1 MRRWFALFS
10 FAALLV
16 AASTWTSAGEKT
28 EKAGPKD
35 NMPPP
40 GFTALFN
47 GKDLTG
53 WQGLVDVKKRKKM
66 TTEQYDAAVK
76 QATEKAF
83 QKWTVKDGVI
93 HYVPRAANLQTVKDY
108 GNFELYVDYKIEPKG
123 DSGIYL
129 RGNPQIQI
137 WEPNSPNN
145 PKKLGSGG
153 LYNNKKNPSDPL
165 VKVADN
171 PVGEWN
177 TFYIVMKGDKVTV
190 KLNGKL
196 VVDDTPLENYWEPKE
211 PLPAKGPI
219 ELQDHGD
226 KLWFKNI
233 YIKELPD

>member
-1 MRRWFALFS
+1 MK
-10 FAALLV
+10 
-16 AASTWTSAGEKT
+16 E
-28 EKAGPKD
+28 
-35 NMPPP
+35 
-40 GFTALFN
+40 
-47 GKDLTG
+47 
-53 WQGLVDVKKRKKM
+53 
-66 TTEQYDAAVK
+66 
-76 QATEKAF
+76 
-83 QKWTVKDGVI
+83 GVI
-93 HYVPRAANLQTVKDY
+93 HYEPRASNLQTVKDY

-165 VKVADN
+165 IKVADN
-171 PVGEWN
+171 PVGAWT
-177 TFYIVMKGDKVTV
+177 TFIIAMKGDKVTV

-196 VVDDTPLENYWEPKE
+196 VVDNTPLENYWEPKE

>member
-1 MRRWFALFS
+1 MRRWFALIS
-10 FAALLV
+10 FALLV
-16 AASTWTSAGEKT
+16 STGSNAG

-66 TTEQYDAAVK
+66 TPEQYEDAVK
-76 QATEKAF
+76 KATEKAF

-93 HYVPRAANLQTVKDY
+93 HYEPRASNLQTVKDY

-153 LYNNKKNPSDPL
+153 LYNNKKNPTDPL
-165 VKVADN
+165 IQVADN
-171 PVGEWN
+171 PVGKWN
-177 TFYIVMKGDKVTV
+177 TFFIVMKGDKVTV

-196 VVDDTPLENYWEPKE
+196 VVDNTPLENYWEPKE